1 MLKREIKRWD
11 LVLLLINGTIGA
23 GIFGLPSKIFALS
36 GVYSLWALLICAIFI
51 FVLILC
57 FAEVASRFQAT
68 GGPYLY
74 ILKAFGKIP
83 AFILGWLLLIT
94 RLSTYAALVNLFIT
108 YLAIF
113 LPEIVQ
119 PIPRF
124 MGILLVTAL
133 LTWVNYIGVKNSTRL
148 NNFLAIAKMLP
159 LLVFVGIGV
168 FHLNS
173 DLLVPGIMPSLSDF
187 SSSILVLI
195 FAFTGFEAILVN
207 TGEIRDPQRIIP
219 FALISSMVIITAF
232 YAGIQLVSIG
242 TLPELAQ
249 SSTPLTDASGNFLG
263 PWGVWL
269 ISIGALLS
277 IGGTLNSVMLVGSRV
292 PFALSVEGQFPAFF
306 EKIHPRYHT
315 PITSL
320 LGFSLFT
327 FIASVTGTFIYA
339 VAISVIS
346 KVLIFLM
353 VCAALIRLRKKSNK
367 EENKVFKVPG
377 GQYLALVG
385 IAGSLLLLASSGLEE
400 VWLVLLTTCIGLLFY
415 LVFRRKN

>member
-36 GVYSLWALLICAIFI
+36 GVYSLLAMVICAIFI

-113 LPEIVQ
+113 LPEITQ

-168 FHLNS
+168 FHLKS
-173 DLLVPGIMPSLSDF
+173 DLLLPGTMPSLNDF

-207 TGEIRDPQRIIP
+207 TGEIRDPQRVIP

-232 YAGIQLVSIG
+232 YASIQLVSIG
-242 TLPELAQ
+242 TLPELAK

-263 PWGVWL
+263 TWGVWL

-306 EKIHPRYHT
+306 EKIHLRYHT
-315 PITSL
+315 PVTSL

-353 VCAALIRLRKKSNK
+353 VCAALIRLRKKSK
-367 EENKVFKVPG
+367 EEENKIFKAPG
-377 GQYLALVG
+377 GKILALVG
-385 IAGSLLLLASSGLEE
+385 IAGSLLLLASSGLKE
-400 VWLVLLTTCIGLLFY
+400 VWLVLLTTGIGLLFY